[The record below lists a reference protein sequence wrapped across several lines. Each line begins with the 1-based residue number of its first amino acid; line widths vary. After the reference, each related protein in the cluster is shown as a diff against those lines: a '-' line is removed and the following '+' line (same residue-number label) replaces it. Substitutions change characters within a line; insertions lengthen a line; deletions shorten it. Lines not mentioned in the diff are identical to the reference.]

1 MTGKYLIFAVAP
13 ALLLAGCAATPKVPG
28 GQKENY
34 PGLIKDSTDR
44 RARAETEW
52 RRMLEAYN
60 VPQTPPDLYP
70 ITYTPRSL
78 LGVSNGI
85 KIASQPSLGNDP
97 EGLALREF
105 ARAFIQRWRDLIG
118 ADPSSISLASAAQSG
133 GGRQLVYKQA
143 NYPFAVA
150 GNYGTMTINLT
161 ADGRVAGFDDR
172 FIPVVELPVRPSIE
186 RDAAA
191 AKLVGRSF
199 TFTDSAGKQQSLS
212 ISDRSQVQVK
222 QLVVIPIQ
230 KGDMLEVH
238 LAWEIIAGK
247 SEGRTVYVD
256 AVNGEELKLG

>member
-1 MTGKYLIFAVAP
+1 
-13 ALLLAGCAATPKVPG
+13 
-28 GQKENY
+28 
-34 PGLIKDSTDR
+34 
-44 RARAETEW
+44 
-52 RRMLEAYN
+52 
-60 VPQTPPDLYP
+60 
-70 ITYTPRSL
+70 
-78 LGVSNGI
+78 
-85 KIASQPSLGNDP
+85 
-97 EGLALREF
+97 
-105 ARAFIQRWRDLIG
+105 
-118 ADPSSISLASAAQSG
+118 
-133 GGRQLVYKQA
+133 
-143 NYPFAVA
+143 
-150 GNYGTMTINLT
+150 MTINLT

-199 TFTDSAGKQQSLS
+199 TFTDSAGKQQNVSV
-212 ISDRSQVQVK
+212 SDRSQVQVK